1 MSKSDRAD
9 ESAISY
15 QQQNVL
21 PPLTAVG
28 IAKYG
33 GLLSAGV
40 SYEIVVS
47 GSLPRGETTQ
57 TVTFFIVDRATKT
70 IVSQVNLPDASNSFN
85 AVEMRLK
92 VGRYA
97 SAYDIGTF
105 DANGEFKL
113 CQFISVR
120 SSLNPLQPGGPSGE

>member
-1 MSKSDRAD
+1 MSKSDRAAK
-9 ESAISY
+9 SAISY

-33 GLLSAGV
+33 GLLTAGV
-40 SYEIVVS
+40 SHEIVVI

-57 TVTFFIVDRATKT
+57 NVTFFIVDRATKT
-70 IVSQVNLPDASNSFN
+70 IVSQVVLPDASNSFN

-105 DANGEFKL
+105 DANGEFKISE
-113 CQFISVR
+113 FISVR
-120 SSLNPLQPGGPSGE
+120 SSLNPSQPSGPSGQ